1 LIVLPAFDSRVAGS
15 RVVQRLLLAVPHTAG
30 PRTRRLI
37 HAGWTPNPRS
47 RPTRWRRPQ
56 PGVPAGGDHR
66 QAGLRAVIPSV
77 YGRDMARARPE
88 AATSSLT
95 SNDLR
100 SWPVVIFDGDDT
112 LWSTEPLYD
121 DARAAAAAI
130 VEQAGLDAGKWEDL
144 EREIDVQNVQRFG
157 LSSERFPTSCVEAYE
172 TLAKESHRPVDAS
185 VVERIRHA
193 ATSVFRRRAPL
204 VPAARS
210 TLERLRSRYRLV
222 LLTQGDRAVQEK
234 RIADSGLAD
243 LFERTEIV
251 SQKTVDVLR
260 RLLDELGADPA
271 ATWFVGN
278 SIASDVNPAIGA
290 GLHAV
295 WVDAHVWEHERRE
308 DLLRSKLVHPA
319 KQLEDVLREIPA

>member
-1 LIVLPAFDSRVAGS
+1 
-15 RVVQRLLLAVPHTAG
+15 
-30 PRTRRLI
+30 
-37 HAGWTPNPRS
+37 
-47 RPTRWRRPQ
+47 
-56 PGVPAGGDHR
+56 
-66 QAGLRAVIPSV
+66 
-77 YGRDMARARPE
+77 
-88 AATSSLT
+88 
-95 SNDLR
+95 
-100 SWPVVIFDGDDT
+100 VIFDGDDT